1 MDWQSNT
8 KEYERILNLYSND
21 VYRMALLKMRNS
33 EDAEDIFQNV
43 FIKLYT
49 SNKTFASDSHIKAWL
64 LKVTVN
70 DCINALKSSWSSKVA
85 TGYGDINNENN
96 NNTNS
101 NKDYSN
107 NKLYSNNN
115 FYNDNIT
122 YDNNTSVWDE
132 VSKLPQKYRDVIY
145 LYYHEEHST
154 EEIASILGI
163 LKPNVRTRLKRAREI
178 LRKEVADY
186 EF

>member
-21 VYRMALLKMRNS
+21 VYRMALLKMRNTQ
-33 EDAEDIFQNV
+33 DAEDIFQNV

-49 SNKTFASDSHIKAWL
+49 SGKTFQSDSHIKAWL

-70 DCINALKSSWSSKVA
+70 DCINALKSSWNSKVT
-85 TGYGDINNENN
+85 TGYGDINSENSGN
-96 NNTNS
+96 SDS
-101 NKDYSN
+101 NKDYSAN
-107 NKLYSNNN
+107 QFYSSNN
-115 FYNDNIT
+115 FYNNVT
-122 YDNNTSVWDE
+122 YDDTTSVWNE
-132 VSKLPQKYRDVIY
+132 VSRLPQKYRDVIY
-145 LYYHEEHST
+145 LYYHEEYST

-163 LKPNVRTRLKRAREI
+163 LKPNVHTRLKRAREI